1 MILMAWNFRG
11 LGNASAVQGLLH
23 CQKSEEAEI
32 LFLSEMKMDEKRMV
46 TIRKNLGLA
55 NMEAVNCE
63 GKGGGIAVLWRR
75 GVNLVF

>member
-1 MILMAWNFRG
+1 
-11 LGNASAVQGLLH
+11 
-23 CQKSEEAEI
+23 
-32 LFLSEMKMDEKRMV
+32 MKMDKKRMV

-55 NMEAVNCE
+55 NMEAVNYE